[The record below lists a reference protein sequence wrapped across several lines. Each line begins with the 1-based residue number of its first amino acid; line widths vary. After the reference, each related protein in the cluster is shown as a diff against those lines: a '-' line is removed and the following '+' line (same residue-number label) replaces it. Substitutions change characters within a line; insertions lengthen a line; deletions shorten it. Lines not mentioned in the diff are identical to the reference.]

1 MKNPTPL
8 SSAMNRLLPVLLA
21 LILAGCASSGG
32 SSVNYYLLT
41 PATDGKIVNKPGL
54 KVGVGPVEL
63 PEYLSRSQVLV
74 QVGNSRVVAAREH
87 RWAGPLQKNFTDVL
101 TSNIAYRLG
110 SADVVIYPW
119 EGPRSVDRQ
128 VVIKVTRF
136 IASEDGV
143 HLDARW
149 RLLDRNG
156 DRVKSGSVSLTEPAN
171 TRDYDAIVTA
181 MSSLTGRF
189 ADRIVQLL

>member
-1 MKNPTPL
+1 MKNPMPL
-8 SSAMNRLLPVLLA
+8 SSAMNRFLPVLLA

-41 PATDGKIVNKPGL
+41 PEKGNIVNKPGL
-54 KVGVGPVEL
+54 RVGVGPVEL

-74 QVGNSRVVAAREH
+74 QVGNSRVVASREH

-119 EGPRSVDRQ
+119 ESPRSVDRQ

-136 IASEDGV
+136 IASDSGV

-149 RLLDRNG
+149 RLLDRKG
-156 DRVKSGSVSLTEPAN
+156 DQVKSGTLSLTEPVN
-171 TRDYDAIVTA
+171 IRDYDAIVTT
-181 MSSLTGRF
+181 MSSLAGRL

>member
-1 MKNPTPL
+1 MKNPTLL

-41 PATDGKIVNKPGL
+41 PDTGGSIINKPGL
-54 KVGVGPVEL
+54 RVGVGPVEL

-74 QVGNSRVVAAREH
+74 QVGSSRVVASREH

-101 TSNIAYRLG
+101 TSNIAHRLR

-119 EGPRSVDRQ
+119 ESPQSVDRQ

-136 IASEDGV
+136 IASESGV

-149 RLLDRNG
+149 RLLDHKGNQVR
-156 DRVKSGSVSLTEPAN
+156 SGTISLTEPAN
-171 TRDYDAIVTA
+171 MRNYDAIVTA
-181 MSSLTGRF
+181 MSNLTGRF

>member
-1 MKNPTPL
+1 
-8 SSAMNRLLPVLLA
+8 MNRFLPVLLA

-41 PATDGKIVNKPGL
+41 PDTGGNIVNKPGL
-54 KVGVGPVEL
+54 RVGVGPVEI

-74 QVGNSRVVAAREH
+74 QVGNSRVVASREH

-119 EGPRSVDRQ
+119 ESPRSVDRQ

-136 IASEDGV
+136 IASDSGV

-149 RLLDRNG
+149 RLLDRKG
-156 DRVKSGSVSLTEPAN
+156 DQVKSGTLSLTEPVN
-171 TRDYDAIVTA
+171 IRDYDAIVTT
-181 MSSLTGRF
+181 MSSLTGRL

>member
-8 SSAMNRLLPVLLA
+8 SSVLNRLLPVLLA
-21 LILAGCASSGG
+21 LTLAGCASSGG
-32 SSVNYYLLT
+32 SAVNYYLLT
-41 PATDGKIVNKPGL
+41 PDAGARVVNKPGL
-54 KVGVGPVEL
+54 TVGVGPVEL

-74 QVGNSRVVAAREH
+74 QVGNSRVVADRQH

-101 TSNIAYRLG
+101 TSNIARRLG

-119 EGPRSVDRQ
+119 ESPGSVDRQ

-136 IASEDGV
+136 IASDSGV

-149 RLLDRNG
+149 RLLDRKG
-156 DRVKSGSVSLTEPAN
+156 DQVQSGNISLTEPADI
-171 TRDYDAIVTA
+171 RDYDAIVTA
-181 MSSLTGRF
+181 MSSITGRF

>member
-1 MKNPTPL
+1 
-8 SSAMNRLLPVLLA
+8 MNRFLPVLLA

-41 PATDGKIVNKPGL
+41 PDTGNIVNKPGL
-54 KVGVGPVEL
+54 RVGVGPVEL

-74 QVGNSRVVAAREH
+74 QVGNSRVVASREH

-119 EGPRSVDRQ
+119 ESPRSVDRQ

-136 IASEDGV
+136 IASDSGV

-149 RLLDRNG
+149 RLLDRKG
-156 DRVKSGSVSLTEPAN
+156 DQVKSGTLSLTEPVN
-171 TRDYDAIVTA
+171 IRDYDAIVTT
-181 MSSLTGRF
+181 MSSLAGRL

>member
-1 MKNPTPL
+1 
-8 SSAMNRLLPVLLA
+8 MNRLLPFLLA

-41 PATDGKIVNKPGL
+41 PVTDGNILNKPGL
-54 KVGVGPVEL
+54 RVGVGPVEL

-136 IASEDGV
+136 IASEGRV

-156 DRVKSGSVSLTEPAN
+156 DRVKSGTVSLTEPAN

>member
-8 SSAMNRLLPVLLA
+8 SLALNRLLPLLLA

-32 SSVNYYLLT
+32 SAVNYYLLT
-41 PATDGKIVNKPGL
+41 PDRGGNIINKPGL
-54 KVGVGPVEL
+54 GVGVGPIEL

-74 QVGNSRVVAAREH
+74 QVGSSRVVADRQH

-101 TSNIAYRLG
+101 TSNIAHRLG
-110 SADVVIYPW
+110 STDVVIYPW
-119 EGPRSVDRQ
+119 ESPRSVDRQ

-136 IASEDGV
+136 IASDSGV

-149 RLLDRNG
+149 RLLDRKG
-156 DRVKSGSVSLTEPAN
+156 DQVQSGNISLTEPAD

-181 MSSLTGRF
+181 MSRLTGRL

>member
-8 SSAMNRLLPVLLA
+8 SLALNRLLPLLLA

-32 SSVNYYLLT
+32 SAVNYYLLT
-41 PATDGKIVNKPGL
+41 PDRGGNIINKPGL
-54 KVGVGPVEL
+54 GVGVGPIEL

-74 QVGNSRVVAAREH
+74 QVGSSRVVADRRH

-101 TSNIAYRLG
+101 TSNIAHRLG
-110 SADVVIYPW
+110 STDVVIYPW
-119 EGPRSVDRQ
+119 ESPRSVDRQ

-136 IASEDGV
+136 IASDSGV

-149 RLLDRNG
+149 RLLDRKG
-156 DRVKSGSVSLTEPAN
+156 DQVQSGNISLTEPAD

-181 MSSLTGRF
+181 MSRLTGRL